1 MEEQIIFRL
10 AYAGINCW
18 VYILMVILSYH
29 VYTVLHVSPIPP
41 PEPPIRIPHPHSLE
55 IMLTR
60 K

>member
-1 MEEQIIFRL
+1 MFAQALIVLQCILF
-10 AYAGINCW
+10 
-18 VYILMVILSYH
+18 LMVILSYH